1 MRKIKKI
8 THSDL
13 CYLTA
18 KYFLESVA
26 LIEYKCLLVKE
37 NPDVLMFDNYS
48 NTTLYEIKT
57 DIKDFRRDLLKPHR
71 IVYKLDSKMRIETF
85 KSSIGTN
92 RYYVCPEGIIK
103 KEDLPI
109 GWGLIWY
116 YDNGNFKIQKKSGL
130 FKIDKG
136 LENRLLINTLKR
148 INYGKCN
155 NVLIRDYMEYEE
167 H

>member
-1 MRKIKKI
+1 MKKIKKI

-13 CYLTA
+13 CRLTA
-18 KYFLESVA
+18 KYFLESIA

-37 NPDVLMFDNYS
+37 NPDVLIFDNYS

-57 DIKDFRRDLLKPHR
+57 DVKDFRRDLLKPHR

-92 RYYVCPEGIIK
+92 RYYVCPEGLIK

-116 YDNGNFKIQKKSGL
+116 YDNGNFKIQKKSGA

-136 LENRLLINTLKR
+136 LENRLLINTIKR
-148 INYGKCN
+148 INHGKCSN
-155 NVLIRDYMEYEE
+155 ILIRDYIEYE
-167 H
+167 